1 MKNEEMKNAYLDLAK
16 KIELLKQEIEK
27 LQQNC
32 SHKEKIIKFDET
44 NSVGKFCKFC
54 NKKIGIP
61 DEKELRDNGF
71 I

>member
-1 MKNEEMKNAYLDLAK
+1 MKNEEMKKAYLDLAK
-16 KIELLKQEIEK
+16 KIENLKQGMEK
-27 LQQNC
+27 LQENC

-44 NSVGKFCKFC
+44 NSVRKFCKFC

-61 DEKELRDNGF
+61 NEKELRDNGF